1 MRLEVR
7 DLCFAYG
14 KGDKLLKNVCFTLK
28 KGEIFSILG
37 PNGAGKSTLL
47 NCIMNLLTP
56 ESGLIRVHGQPLA
69 SMDVREIAKTI
80 GYVPQPHSLVY
91 DYSVRDFVVMGRTP
105 YLTAFQQPGAQDYA
119 QVDSVL
125 EQLGIAGLSER
136 PYTALSGGERQQ
148 VAIARTLV
156 QRTQIIILDEPT
168 SYLDYGNQIRVLQ
181 LIKSLAE
188 DGYSIIMTT
197 HMPDH
202 ALRLGGKTGILDR
215 GGQFSVG
222 KTEEILTQERLS
234 NLYASDICILYVEEL
249 GRSICAAAQ

>member
-1 MRLEVR
+1 MRLEVS

-14 KGDKLLKNVCFTLK
+14 KGNRLLKNVCFTLK

-80 GYVPQPHSLVY
+80 GYVPQTHSLVY

-105 YLTAFQQPGAQDYA
+105 YLAAFQQPSAKDYTL
-119 QVDSVL
+119 VDAVL
-125 EQLGIAGLSER
+125 EQLGIARLSDR

-148 VAIARTLV
+148 VTIARTLV
-156 QRTQIIILDEPT
+156 QRPQIIILDEPT

-181 LIKSLAE
+181 LIKSLADDE
-188 DGYSIIMTT
+188 YSIIMTT

-202 ALRLGGKTGILDR
+202 ALRLGGKVGILDR

-234 NLYASDICILYVEEL
+234 DLYTSDIRLVYVEEL
-249 GRSICAAAQ
+249 GRSICIAAQ